1 MDDSGVLLYLSP
13 SVPPSRCI
21 STDVQCVSVYF
32 SLWCTRA
39 RQKIFTTFQFSQN
52 QNIALRSYSL
62 SSRLRVCVCV
72 LALLYILFTICV
84 FVCRF
89 TISISIPRRFVFL
102 FLFWNIRSK
111 WLHWRATHVQF
122 DVIYHINKTSAHHYH
137 QTRAHFAAIT
147 IITMI

>member
-1 MDDSGVLLYLSP
+1 MILVCFSVSLLRSHLRD
-13 SVPPSRCI
+13 VPPQMFNVWVCIFRCG
-21 STDVQCVSVYF
+21 VHV
-32 SLWCTRA
+32 RA
-39 RQKIFTTFQFSQN
+39 KKIFTTFQFSQN

-84 FVCRF
+84 IVCRF

-137 QTRAHFAAIT
+137 RARAHFAAIT